1 MTLITAAILG
11 VVLLAPPQTPDRRA
25 EAERLARSGAY
36 AQALKEFQTLAA
48 ANPDDIEARLWIG
61 RLHTSMGHPERAA
74 EVFESIVATQPQNLD
89 ALIGL
94 GDALTT
100 SGQFE
105 EAGDA
110 LNRAEAIAADRP
122 ALLAAQGR
130 LHRNSGH
137 WTLALAYYRRAL
149 ALDPANV
156 EARTAYAALTA
167 ERAHR
172 LEAAYDFEHFDTADP
187 DTHSGTVEVNL
198 RAGEGVRLFGRGQH
212 IRKFELDENRAG
224 GGVEWYARRDVHLR
238 AGALFGGDTVLPES
252 DTSVELEYSHRRVA
266 VLAGFRYLHFDTSST
281 WLWSPGVTFPLNDRV
296 ALTLRYYHSNSKFDT
311 LLLDQLND
319 GYSAR
324 VTARVGRRF
333 WIDAGYERGFEGL
346 TLITVE
352 RLSQLD
358 SNNVS
363 AGVRFDAT
371 PRTSIGGAYGYQR
384 RENDARVATALI
396 NLIQRF

>member
-1 MTLITAAILG
+1 MTLMTAALVSVIL
-11 VVLLAPPQTPDRRA
+11 VATPQTPDRRA

-36 AQALKEFQTLAA
+36 AQALKEFQAVAA

-74 EVFESIVATQPQNLD
+74 DVFQSIVAAQPQNVD

-100 SGQFE
+100 SGQFD
-105 EAGDA
+105 EAADA

-122 ALLAAQGR
+122 SMLAAQGR
-130 LHRNSGH
+130 LHRKAGH
-137 WTLALAYYRRAL
+137 ATLALAYYQRAL
-149 ALDPANV
+149 ALEPGNV
-156 EARTAYAALTA
+156 DAQNAYASLTA

-172 LEAAYDFEHFDTADP
+172 LEAAYDFEHFNTGEP
-187 DTHSGTVEVNL
+187 DTHSGTVEVNM
-198 RAGEGVRLFGRGQH
+198 RAGEGVRLFGRGQR
-212 IRKFELDENRAG
+212 IRKFDYDENRG
-224 GGVEWYARRDVHLR
+224 GGGLEWFLRRDVHLR

-252 DTSVELEYSHRRVA
+252 DTSIDFEYYHRRLA
-266 VLAGFRYLHFDTSST
+266 VLAAFRYLNFDTSST
-281 WLWSPGVTFPLNDRV
+281 WLWSPGVTLSLNDRV
-296 ALTLRYYHSNSKFDT
+296 AVTLRYYHSNSKFDT

-324 VTARVGRRF
+324 VTGRVGRRV
-333 WIDAGYERGFEGL
+333 WVDAGYQRGFEGF

-358 SNNVS
+358 SNNLS
-363 AGVRFDAT
+363 AGVRVDAT
-371 PRTSIGGAYGYQR
+371 PRTSVGGAYGYQR
-384 RENDARVATALI
+384 RQQDIRVSTVLV